1 MGTPPDAD
9 VVDSLLTRLE
19 ESFLLDREVTGAT
32 LRDRL
37 RRVLRDAAEDDA
49 PGWGSRGD
57 AQVVRRRDVGA
68 LTFLYRPHLFPGM
81 DDDLRLGHRVQY
93 QLLPRALPASPPV
106 EVTAVLESFCHLS
119 GDVFGWRPG
128 AEGSLTVWLMDV
140 SGHGVEAGLAA
151 VVWKLLIDETDP
163 ELPLAELVRRIER
176 RFDEL
181 RNPVDRTCR
190 YATAVLLRVDPAG
203 RAEYLSAGH
212 PPALVVRSGGAVE
225 ELGPTC
231 LPLALLEGREREVR
245 SFEMCPS
252 DVVLLGTDGLVDA
265 GELRGGSFGLDRV
278 AAVLRRDHADLVDLA
293 DLAESLYAE
302 VARHADVDR
311 LDDDLSFL
319 LLRRR

>member
-1 MGTPPDAD
+1 MPPDRD
-9 VVDSLLTRLE
+9 VVSSLLARLE
-19 ESFLLDREVTGAT
+19 QSFALDREVTGAT

-37 RRVLRDAAEDDA
+37 HRVLRDAAEDDA

-81 DDDLRLGHRVQY
+81 DADLRLGHRVQY
-93 QLLPRALPASPPV
+93 ELLPRVLPASSPV

-119 GDVFGWRPG
+119 GDAFGWRTGPD
-128 AEGSLTVWLMDV
+128 GSLTVWLMDV

-151 VVWKLLIDETDP
+151 VVWKLLVDETDP
-163 ELPLAELVRRIER
+163 ELPLAELARRIER
-176 RFDEL
+176 RFEEL
-181 RNPVDRTCR
+181 RNPDDPTCR
-190 YATAVLLRVDPAG
+190 YATAVLLRVGRAG

-212 PPALVVRSGGAVE
+212 PPALVVRAGGAVE

-231 LPLALLEGREREVR
+231 LPLALLADSERIAR
-245 SFEMCPS
+245 GFELSP
-252 DVVLLGTDGLVDA
+252 DDVLLIGTDGLLEA
-265 GELRGGSFGLDRV
+265 GELGGEAFGLDRV
-278 AAVLRRDHADLVDLA
+278 AAVLERDHDDLA
-293 DLAESLYAE
+293 GLAEALYAA

>member
-1 MGTPPDAD
+1 MAMTATPAD
-9 VVDSLLTRLE
+9 VIGSLLARLE

-37 RRVLRDAAEDDA
+37 GRVLRDAAEDDA
-49 PGWGSRGD
+49 PGWGSTGD
-57 AQVVRRRDVGA
+57 AEVVRRRDVGP

-93 QLLPRALPASPPV
+93 ELLPRSLPPSSPV
-106 EVTAVLESFCHLS
+106 QVTGVLESFCHLS

-128 AEGSLTVWLMDV
+128 PGGSLTVWLMDV

-151 VVWKLLIDETDP
+151 VVWKLLIDEADP
-163 ELPLAELVRRIER
+163 ELPLAELARRIER

-181 RNPVDRTCR
+181 RNPEDPTCR
-190 YATAVLLRVDPAG
+190 YATAVLTRIDPAG
-203 RAEYLSAGH
+203 RADYLSAGH
-212 PPALVVRSGGAVE
+212 PPALVVRADGAVE

-231 LPLALLEGREREVR
+231 LPLALLEGSEREVR
-245 SFEMCPS
+245 SFEMSPG
-252 DVVLLGTDGLVDA
+252 DVLLLGTDGLIDA
-265 GELRGGSFGLDRV
+265 GELAGESFGLDRV
-278 AAVLRRDHADLVDLA
+278 AGVLQGDRADLA
-293 DLAESLYAE
+293 DLAVSLYGE

-319 LLRRR
+319 LLRRL